1 MIEKS
6 WKSNYWHILKKQY
19 KISLNVIFH
28 EVLLIIIKVTNNLFT
43 LDIY

>member
-1 MIEKS
+1 MVK
-6 WKSNYWHILKKQY
+6 
-19 KISLNVIFH
+19 NVIPFIFLNFIVR